1 MSDTINDGGPA
12 FPQISELG
20 DIAATSGGMSLR
32 AYLAAH
38 APVTLHDAALVCGY
52 DGMEDAF
59 HNDQTRAITLA
70 IMAMMR
76 AEYADAL
83 IAELAKG
90 GAQ

>member
-1 MSDTINDGGPA
+1 MSD
-12 FPQISELG
+12 S
-20 DIAATSGGMSLR
+20 ATCTWPSCCHTAKGQCRGAGLR

-52 DGMEDAF
+52 DSTEDAL
-59 HNDQTRAITLA
+59 HNDQTRAVTLA

-83 IAELAKG
+83 IAALKG
-90 GAQ
+90 GAA